1 MNPTVNLV
9 KGAGFGFIILGT
21 LVYNRLIFKK
31 YFADK
36 TKKDDESLTND
47 SLLSEKNYK

>member
-1 MNPTVNLV
+1 MNLTVNLV

-36 TKKDDESLTND
+36 VKEDNGLLAKD
-47 SLLSEKNYK
+47 SLLSET